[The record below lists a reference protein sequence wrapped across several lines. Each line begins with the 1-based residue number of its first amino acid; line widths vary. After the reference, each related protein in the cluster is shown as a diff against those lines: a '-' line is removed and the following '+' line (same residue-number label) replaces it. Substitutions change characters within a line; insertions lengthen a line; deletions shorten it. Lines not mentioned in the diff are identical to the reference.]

1 MVNSHGEVVEEGN
14 CPTTDE
20 DSELDK
26 VCSGNLG
33 VRPHLWGQVV
43 FHPGHPGVKGGSSRS
58 WRLERM
64 GNMCSCSIL
73 CGAALGS
80 FTLSLFRRM
89 GRQNSD
95 EWMQCKETFAY
106 LHYVHGT
113 ISIYACQSVSQIL
126 GQPAQSK

>member
-1 MVNSHGEVVEEGN
+1 
-14 CPTTDE
+14 
-20 DSELDK
+20 
-26 VCSGNLG
+26 
-33 VRPHLWGQVV
+33 
-43 FHPGHPGVKGGSSRS
+43 
-58 WRLERM
+58 M

-126 GQPAQSK
+126 GRPAQIKWLSLLQSATTYGIFPPHC